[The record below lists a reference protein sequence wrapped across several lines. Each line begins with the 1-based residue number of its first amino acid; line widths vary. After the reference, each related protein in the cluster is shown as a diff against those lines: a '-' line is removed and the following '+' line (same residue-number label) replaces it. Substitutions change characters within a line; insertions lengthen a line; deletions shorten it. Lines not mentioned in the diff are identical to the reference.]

1 MRSSIGARSAFT
13 LIDVLVTMVVIA
25 VLIGIMLPSLSVVR
39 ETTRK
44 VVCSSNIRQIGL
56 GISMYADDHD
66 GLMPQTTFTNQRFG
80 RIPAETTRLRI
91 SPDSS
96 FASRVNTAG
105 PRQGA
110 WDGLGQLYKLEYLET
125 PGIFYCPSHSG
136 KNRYQDQLEAWKS
149 RDSNI
154 MGNFQFRGEGPDGDR
169 RLFFIQPRRAAI
181 VTDSIRS
188 DKDLN
193 HSQGMNV
200 LRADLAVFWF
210 SGLDDQLMSLLSQ
223 STPANTDRVWAELD
237 YFVASGGSN

>member
-1 MRSSIGARSAFT
+1 
-13 LIDVLVTMVVIA
+13 MVVIA

-39 ETTRK
+39 ETTRRL
-44 VVCSSNIRQIGL
+44 VCSSNIRQIGL

-66 GLMPQTTFTNQRFG
+66 GLLPQTTFINQRFG

-91 SPDSS
+91 SPDST
-96 FASRVNTAG
+96 FASRVNSSG
-105 PRQGA
+105 PRQGT
-110 WDGLGQLYKLEYLET
+110 WDGLGQLYRQEYLET

-136 KNRYQDQLEAWKS
+136 RSRYQDQIEAWKS
-149 RDSNI
+149 RDANL

-193 HSQGMNV
+193 HTQGMNV

-210 SGLDDQLMSLLSQ
+210 NALDDQLMSLLSQ
-223 STPANTDRVWAELD
+223 TTPANTDRVWEELD
-237 YFVASGGSN
+237 EFVASGGTN